1 MDLETFNTIQ
11 GDVVPVV
18 KYDPFNQANNTALR
32 EVSTPIDAID
42 EYVIFVSNSLKKTL
56 YFYNA
61 AGISA
66 PQIGINKRI
75 IAINSTLNYTNLS
88 ESEILILIN
97 PEIISDTDDEDL
109 LNGMEGCLSFPE
121 SFVAVLRPKSI
132 RVKYK
137 DLKGDD
143 IITTFSGDQARAII
157 HEIEHLDGKLIID
170 NVSGLKKNLILDK
183 QKKMYRTGDI
193 NNDRLALNL
202 VKNI

>member
-1 MDLETFNTIQ
+1 MDLEAFKTIQ

-18 KYDPFNQANNTALR
+18 KYDPFNLSNNSILR
-32 EVSTPIDAID
+32 TVSTPVDTID

-88 ESEILILIN
+88 ESEILVLIN
-97 PEIISDTDDEDL
+97 PEIISDVADEEL

-121 SFVAVLRPKSI
+121 SFVAVLRPRSI
-132 RVKYK
+132 EVKYR
-137 DLKGDD
+137 DLNGDD
-143 IITTFSGDQARAII
+143 VITTFSGDQARAII

-170 NVSGLKKNLILDK
+170 NVSGLKKSLIIDK
-183 QKKMYRTGDI
+183 QKKMHKTGDI